1 MHELHKHEKSKGLVP
16 SLRERPFDHHRAPL
30 PSREEALCFALH
42 RSHSN
47 SLPNVNK
54 SHRNKKEGQN
64 EAEKELAVVDH
75 ELIDVVNVNVKM
87 DLGRSITPAL
97 LNCQV

>member
-1 MHELHKHEKSKGLVP
+1 MHELHEHEKSKGPFP

-42 RSHSN
+42 RSHSS

-54 SHRNKKEGQN
+54 SHRNKQKGQN
-64 EAEKELAVVDH
+64 EAEKELTVIGHD
-75 ELIDVVNVNVKM
+75 LIDDVNANVKWIV
-87 DLGRSITPAL
+87 GAA
-97 LNCQV
+97 